1 MMIEPRLSVPEI
13 ETDEPDD
20 PLVQI
25 VREIYSSDSP
35 RNTHWRIEQS
45 SDPLRQWLQFHTG
58 PASLPQQ
65 GWKLHVSASVS
76 SARAVLR
83 AVLPILFARSA
94 TFKMAVSLKRLKFLN
109 QGGAG
114 RSQIGKFITV
124 YPRNDEEALALATLL
139 DDATNGLSGPS
150 IPSDHALHT
159 GSLVYYRYGGFSNQ
173 LVIQNTI
180 GLILPA
186 IRTPE
191 NEILT
196 DLRHVPYQA
205 PPWVVDPFINAG
217 IATEPPPFKR
227 LLGNRYLVITIL
239 STSMNSTIYLGS
251 DLEVARTCVI
261 KGPSFAQRNS
271 FNRQAR
277 QKISHEAQ
285 ILSLLAPDRSFPA
298 LFDVLEQ
305 DGSLFLIMEDIEG
318 ETLDVYT
325 GKRIARGQ
333 HIPFA
338 RIITW
343 SQELAEMLE
352 AIHAKGLVYTDLKP
366 SNVIIDGDGKLHLID
381 FELAHPQGDEN
392 PMWRGCGTRGYM
404 SPQQQAGQPITVR
417 DDIYS
422 FGALLYA
429 LVTGAE
435 PSYAPRPLTLLDR
448 PVESLNPRA
457 EEALRGIIAR
467 CLDTDPEAR
476 YPSMSALKAALA
488 SSGVRSPSISSGSDP
503 AQEAAEKAAAH
514 YRELAKRLLDTLCT
528 QARRP
533 AHSEGLAWKSAHPI
547 SYGFVARDINTGNS
561 GTLLALAELAAEF
574 PGSHTREILEAGARW
589 LRETTTK
596 NSQPLPGLYVGESG
610 VGAALL
616 RAGQIL
622 HDDSL
627 IAVAAQRGRQVSSLP
642 YGSPDLFN
650 GIAGRLRFHL
660 LLWDETGEQEHLL
673 SAINCGQ
680 QLLATAT
687 TKDSREVFW
696 TIPEGYDSLSGHT
709 YAGYAH
715 GAAGIADALLDL
727 FEITGD
733 ERLLPSIQGAG
744 SWLKRLALPA
754 LDDESGLSWPM
765 IEGGPANQAFWCHG
779 SAGIG
784 QFFLHAATVGVI
796 PAAMDIATRA
806 ARIVAHG
813 TRSVGPTQCHGLAGN
828 IEFLLDIY
836 QATGDRSYLTEAHA
850 LAFLLEA
857 FSQERDG
864 YLVFS
869 SEFPETFTP
878 DYMVGYAG
886 IALCLLRLS
895 APDRLPHQLSRV
907 GFCYRRQDS

>member
-1 MMIEPRLSVPEI
+1 MIEPRLRVPEI

-25 VREIYSSDSP
+25 VREVYSNASP
-35 RNTHWRIEQS
+35 QNRHWRIEQS
-45 SDPLRQWLQFHTG
+45 SDPLKQWLQFHTD

-65 GWKLHVSASVS
+65 GWKLHVSASAS

-83 AVLPILFARSA
+83 GVLPILFARSVA
-94 TFKMAVSLKRLKFLN
+94 FKMAVSLKRLKFLN

-124 YPRNDEEALALATLL
+124 YPRNDEEALDLAALL
-139 DDATNGLSGPS
+139 DEATNGLSGPC
-150 IPSDHALHT
+150 IPSDHALRS

-173 LVIQNTI
+173 LVIQSNI

-191 NEILT
+191 NEILS

-227 LLGNRYLVITIL
+227 LLGNRYLVVAIL

-251 DLEVARTCVI
+251 DLEAARTCVI
-261 KGPSFAQRNS
+261 KGPSFAQRNNS
-271 FNRQAR
+271 NKPAR
-277 QKISHEAQ
+277 QKIYHEAQ
-285 ILSLLAPDRSFPA
+285 ILRLLAPDRRFPA

-318 ETLDVYT
+318 ETLDVHT
-325 GKRIARGQ
+325 GKRAARGQ
-333 HIPFA
+333 HIPFD
-338 RIITW
+338 RIIVW
-343 SQELAEMLE
+343 SRELTEMLE
-352 AIHAKGLVYTDLKP
+352 TIHARGLVYTDLKP
-366 SNVIIDGDGKLHLID
+366 SNVIIDGDGNLHLID
-381 FELAHPQGDEN
+381 FELAHKQGDED

-404 SPQQQAGQPITVR
+404 SPQQQGGQPITVR

-422 FGALLYA
+422 FGALLYS

-435 PSYAPRPLTLLDR
+435 PSYAPHPLTLLER
-448 PVESLNPRA
+448 PVESLNPQA
-457 EEALRGIIAR
+457 VEALRGIIVR
-467 CLDTDPEAR
+467 CLDRNPEAR
-476 YPSMSALKAALA
+476 YPSMNALNAALT
-488 SSGVRSPSISSGSDP
+488 SISVRPLSVSPGSDP
-503 AQEAAEKAAAH
+503 AQEAYEEAEVH
-514 YRELAKRLLDTLCT
+514 YRELAKRLLDTLCA
-528 QARRP
+528 QARQP
-533 AHSEGLAWKSAHPI
+533 ARSEGLAWKSAHPI
-547 SYGFVARDINTGNS
+547 SYGFISRDINTGNS

-574 PGSHTREILEAGARW
+574 TGSHEREILEAGTRW
-589 LRETTTK
+589 LCAALTK
-596 NSQPLPGLYVGESG
+596 NPQPLPGLYVGESG

-627 IAVAAQRGRQVSSLP
+627 ISIAAQRGRQVGSFP

-650 GIAGRLRFHL
+650 GTAGRLRFHL
-660 LLWDETGEQEHLL
+660 LLWDETREQEHLL

-680 QLLATAT
+680 RLLATAT
-687 TKDSREVFW
+687 RQDNREVSW
-696 TIPEGYDSLSGHT
+696 TIPAGYDSLSEHT

-727 FEITGD
+727 FEITED
-733 ERLLPSIQGAG
+733 ERLLPAIRGTG
-744 SWLKRLALPA
+744 SWLQRLAIPA

-765 IEGGPANQAFWCHG
+765 TEGGPASQAFWCHG

-784 QFFLHAATVGVI
+784 QFFLHAARVGVI
-796 PAAMDIATRA
+796 PSAMDIAARA
-806 ARIVAHG
+806 ARVVARG

-836 QATGDRSYLTEAHA
+836 QATADRSYLAETRA
-850 LAFLLEA
+850 LALLLEA

-869 SEFPETFTP
+869 SEFPDTFTP

-895 APDRLPHQLSRV
+895 APDRLPHQLSRS
-907 GFCYRRQDS
+907 GFRYRRQDS

>member
-1 MMIEPRLSVPEI
+1 MIEPRPRVPEI

-20 PLVQI
+20 PFVQV
-25 VREIYSSDSP
+25 VREVYS
-35 RNTHWRIEQS
+35 NTAPHNRRWRIEQS
-45 SDPLRQWLQFHTG
+45 SDPLRQWLQFHADL
-58 PASLPQQ
+58 ASLPPQ
-65 GWKLHVSASVS
+65 GWKLHISASPS
-76 SARAVLR
+76 SACAVLR
-83 AVLPILFARSA
+83 GVLPILFARPIV
-94 TFKMAVSLKRLKFLN
+94 FKMAASLKRLKFLN

-124 YPRNDEEALALATLL
+124 YPRNDQEALDLAVLL
-139 DDATNGLSGPS
+139 DEATKGLSGPS
-150 IPSDHALHT
+150 IPSDHALHP
-159 GSLVYYRYGGFSNQ
+159 GSLIYYRYGGFSNR
-173 LVIQNTI
+173 LVIQSNI

-191 NEILT
+191 NEILS

-205 PPWVVDPFINAG
+205 PPWVVDPFIDAG

-227 LLGNRYLVITIL
+227 LLGNRYLVVAIL

-251 DLEVARTCVI
+251 DLEAARTCVI
-261 KGPSFAQRNS
+261 KGTSFAQRNNS
-271 FNRQAR
+271 TKLAR
-277 QKISHEAQ
+277 QKMYHEAQ
-285 ILSLLAPDRSFPA
+285 ILRLLAPDKHFPA

-325 GKRIARGQ
+325 GKRTARGQ
-333 HIPFA
+333 HIPFG
-338 RIITW
+338 RIISW

-352 AIHAKGLVYTDLKP
+352 AIHAKGLVYADLKP

-381 FELAHPQGDEN
+381 FELAHTQGNED
-392 PMWRGCGTRGYM
+392 PKWRGCGTRGYM
-404 SPQQQAGQPITVR
+404 SPQQQGGQPITVR

-422 FGALLYA
+422 FGAFLYA

-435 PSYAPRPLTLLDR
+435 PSYAPHPLTLLER
-448 PVESLNPRA
+448 PVKRLNPRA
-457 EEALRGIIAR
+457 EEALRRIIVR
-467 CLDTDPEAR
+467 CLAADPEAR
-476 YPSMSALKAALA
+476 YPSMTALNTALA
-488 SSGVRSPSISSGSDP
+488 SAGARSPSISPGSDL
-503 AQEAAEKAAAH
+503 AQEAVEEAAAH
-514 YRELAKRLLDTLCT
+514 YRELAKRLLNTLCA
-528 QARRP
+528 QARQP
-533 AHSEGLAWKSAHPI
+533 ARSEGLAWKSAHPI
-547 SYGFVARDINTGNS
+547 SYGFTARDINTGNS

-574 PGSHTREILEAGARW
+574 PGSHEREVLEAGARW
-589 LRETTTK
+589 LREAPTQ
-596 NSQPLPGLYVGESG
+596 NPRPLPGLYVGESG

-622 HDDSL
+622 RDDSL
-627 IAVAAQRGRQVSSLP
+627 IALAAQRGRQVGSFP

-650 GIAGRLRFHL
+650 GTAGRLRFHL

-680 QLLATAT
+680 QLLAAAT
-687 TKDSREVFW
+687 TNDNREIFW

-733 ERLLPSIQGAG
+733 ERLLAAIRGAG
-744 SWLKRLALPA
+744 SWLQRLALPA

-784 QFFLHAATVGVI
+784 QFFLHTARIGVI
-796 PAAMDIATRA
+796 PSAMDIAALA
-806 ARIVAHG
+806 AKVVACG

-836 QATGDRSYLTEAHA
+836 QATGDRSYLTESHA

-895 APDRLPHQLSRV
+895 APDRLLRQLSRS
-907 GFCYRRQDS
+907 GFRSCRQDS